1 MKKEI
6 IFAITII
13 FVLFLF
19 GCVSNTNQGTPNETK
34 LEVTEG
40 IGVLKDSIKISDLFP
55 GGEGFISYTIRDNL
69 GGVTARDIIFG
80 LDNLGKFK
88 IFECGGL
95 HNGTDKRSSVKNCKG
110 SFDLDSQLM
119 FSERGTK
126 KMIPG
131 QELTTYWR
139 IKAPNANEIGYIS
152 LDHPLYYFVEYTYW
166 TAHAQSVA
174 FMSQNEL
181 IRRQQTGENTEVTG
195 KSKISAGEML
205 VNFET
210 PQPIIY
216 FYSFPN
222 NYSKKE
228 PAYDFT
234 AVYSVKNVGGGYPLS
249 DVMIVVEL
257 PSGINATSQTFSN
270 YNWKNI
276 TESDCKLTN
285 GIRNESNKE
294 MTNCKQILDYV
305 MPNSGINYSRTIVY
319 ILNRND
325 LVREGNKIP
334 CGLQIE
340 AKTMQEMK
348 SGSVPM
354 KFFNF
359 QTFVIYRY
367 YKEGS
372 TTIHVYPLR
381 V

>member
-1 MKKEI
+1 MKREI
-6 IFAITII
+6 VFAIFVI
-13 FVLFLF
+13 FVFFLF
-19 GCVSNTNQGTPNETK
+19 GCVSNNSNQGTPNETK

-40 IGVLKDSIKISDLFP
+40 IGILKDSIKISDLFP
-55 GGEGFISYTIRDNL
+55 GGEGFISYTVRDNL

-80 LDNLGKFK
+80 LDNLGGFK
-88 IFECGGL
+88 IFECGAL
-95 HNGTDKRSSVKNCKG
+95 HNGTDLRSKYNCKG
-110 SFDLDSQLM
+110 SFDLDSKLM
-119 FSERGTK
+119 FAERGVK

-139 IKAPNANEIGYIS
+139 IKAPSASEIGYIS
-152 LDHPLYYFVEYTYW
+152 LEHPLYYFVEYTYW

-181 IRRQQTGENTEVTG
+181 IRRQQTGENTEITG
-195 KSKISAGEML
+195 KSKLSAGEMV

-216 FYSFPN
+216 FYSYPN
-222 NYSKKE
+222 SNTRE
-228 PAYDFT
+228 PAYNFT

-257 PSGINATSQTFSN
+257 PKGISPTQDTFSN
-270 YNWKNI
+270 YNWKHIDN
-276 TESDCKLTN
+276 SNCKLTN
-285 GIRNESNKE
+285 GIRNENNVE
-294 MTNCKQILDYV
+294 MTSCKQILDYV
-305 MPNSGINYSRTIVY
+305 MPNSGINYKNTIVY
-319 ILNRND
+319 ILNRNNI
-325 LVREGNKIP
+325 VREGNKIP
-334 CGLQIE
+334 CELQINSD
-340 AKTMQEMK
+340 TMQNMK
-348 SGSVPM
+348 LNSIPM

>member
-6 IFAITII
+6 IFAIVII
-13 FVLFLF
+13 SVFFLF
-19 GCVSNTNQGTPNETK
+19 GCTNNTNQGAANETK
-34 LEVTEG
+34 LEVTDG
-40 IGVLKDSIKISDLFP
+40 IGILKDSIKISDLFP
-55 GGEGFISYTIRDNL
+55 GGEGFISYTLRDNL

-80 LDNLGKFK
+80 LDNLGDFK
-88 IFECGGL
+88 IFECGAL
-95 HNGTDKRSSVKNCKG
+95 HNGTDKRSNYNCKG
-110 SFDLDSQLM
+110 SFELDNKLT
-119 FSERGTK
+119 FSERGVK

-131 QELTTYWR
+131 QEITTYWR
-139 IKAPNANEIGYIS
+139 VKAPSANEIGYIS

-181 IRRQQTGENTEVTG
+181 IRRQQTGENTEITG
-195 KSKISAGEML
+195 KSKISAGEMS

-216 FYSFPN
+216 FYSYPN
-222 NYSKKE
+222 SNKQE
-228 PAYDFT
+228 PSYDFT
-234 AVYSVKNVGGGYPLS
+234 AVYSIKNIGNGYPLS
-249 DVMIVVEL
+249 DVMVVVEL
-257 PSGINATSQTFSN
+257 PDGIIPAKSTFDN

-276 TESDCKLTN
+276 TNKNCELTN
-285 GIRNESNKE
+285 GIKNESNKE
-294 MTNCKQILDYV
+294 MTNCKQILNYV
-305 MPNSGINYSRTIVY
+305 MPKSNINYKKTIVY

-325 LVREGNKIP
+325 LIKDGNKIP
-334 CGLQIE
+334 CELKIDS
-340 AKTMQEMK
+340 KTMQDMK
-348 SGSVPM
+348 SNSIPM

-367 YKEGS
+367 YKEGK